1 MSSEEDQKSNERR
14 AKARK
19 RLIKD
24 MNMIFDAVN
33 KIMQLVFG
41 SRDYVLPVKLIDA
54 DSSLDERLKKL
65 DVAKESLEESL
76 SAIEDLKLE
85 ASRNKVE
92 LEVALE
98 RLSFLE
104 REKASAEEE
113 LKEIRKIAE
122 SDSQVFRKLA
132 GVPGQNEIFRERIIG
147 LVTGVFASVLAAGL
161 LALFSW
167 LL

>member
-1 MSSEEDQKSNERR
+1 MAIEEDKREERR
-14 AKARK
+14 TKARK
-19 RLIKD
+19 RIIKEL
-24 MNMIFDAVN
+24 NMIFDAVN
-33 KIMQLVFG
+33 KVMQLFIG
-41 SRDYVLPVKLIDA
+41 SSASILTIKIIDTES
-54 DSSLDERLKKL
+54 SSLDERLKKL

-85 ASRNKVE
+85 ANKNKQE
-92 LEVALE
+92 LEEALE

-104 REKASAEEE
+104 QEKATAEEE

-147 LVTGVFASVLAAGL
+147 LVTGVFASIVAAGVI
-161 LALFSW
+161 ALFTW
-167 LL
+167 IF